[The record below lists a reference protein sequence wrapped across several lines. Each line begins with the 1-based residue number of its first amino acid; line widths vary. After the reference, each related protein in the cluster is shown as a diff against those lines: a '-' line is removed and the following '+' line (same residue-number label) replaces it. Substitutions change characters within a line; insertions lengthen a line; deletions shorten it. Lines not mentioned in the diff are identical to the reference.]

1 MQWRR
6 MQNLTNNRKIEKCRG
21 DLNNKF
27 QQWYDFT
34 IRINKDVGIE
44 TSLQRLA
51 KVGVDTVQMSRVM
64 CTYIIAREL

>member
-1 MQWRR
+1 
-6 MQNLTNNRKIEKCRG
+6 MQNLPNNRKIEKCRR

-27 QQWYDFT
+27 QQRYDFT

-51 KVGVDTVQMSRVM
+51 KVGVDTVQMLTVM
-64 CTYIIAREL
+64 YTYMIARVL